1 MKIAHL
7 TSVHGP
13 FDTRIFQKQ
22 CRSLARAGYDTHLVV
37 VHDADQ
43 TIDGVQLNAI
53 VRSSSNRLSRMLG
66 TVRQVYQ
73 RALRLDADIY
83 HLHDPEL
90 IPVGLALKR
99 RNKIVIFD
107 SHEDYPADIM
117 SKPWIPLAMRKY
129 VARTFAALERY
140 ALPKFDAVVTVHQQI
155 AERLVKI
162 QPSTVI
168 VHNFPIIDES
178 YVAAET
184 HIPKFVWLGLLSP
197 IRGCVQIDA
206 ALKMTEGAVLDV
218 IGPISKFEPDPDKV
232 NLLGSFPQRQAME
245 IASNYLAGLVT
256 YLPEPNHIDALPNKL
271 FEYMSLGL
279 PVIASDFPKWRKI
292 VEGAGCGLL
301 VDPNSPESIAGAM
314 RWLLDNPDKAAEMGR
329 LGRMAVLEKYSWASE
344 EKVLLNLYAELGK

>member
-1 MKIAHL
+1 
-7 TSVHGP
+7 VHGP

-22 CRSLARAGYDTHLVV
+22 CKSLARAGYDTHLVV

-43 TIDGVQLNAI
+43 SIDGVQINAI
-53 VRSSSNRLSRMLG
+53 ARTSNNRLSRMLG
-66 TVRQVYQ
+66 TVWQVYQ
-73 RALRLDADIY
+73 NALRLDADIY

-117 SKPWIPLAMRKY
+117 SKPWIPLAMRKH
-129 VARTFAALERY
+129 VAQGFAALERY

-155 AERLVKI
+155 AERLAKI
-162 QPSTVI
+162 QPNTVI
-168 VHNFPIIDES
+168 VHNFPIIEEG
-178 YVAAET
+178 YTPVET
-184 HIPKFVWLGLLSP
+184 RIPKFVWLGLLSP
-197 IRGCVQIDA
+197 IRGCVQIDV
-206 ALKMTEGAVLDV
+206 ALKMTAGAALDV
-218 IGPISKFEPDPDKV
+218 IGPVSKFQPNAERV
-232 NLLGSFPQRQAME
+232 TLLGSFPQRKAME
-245 IASNYLAGLVT
+245 IAANYLAGLVT

-314 RWLLDNPDKAAEMGR
+314 RWMVDNPDGAAEMGR
-329 LGRMAVLEKYSWASE
+329 RGRAAVLEKYSWASE
-344 EKVLLNLYAELGK
+344 EKVLLNLYAGFGK